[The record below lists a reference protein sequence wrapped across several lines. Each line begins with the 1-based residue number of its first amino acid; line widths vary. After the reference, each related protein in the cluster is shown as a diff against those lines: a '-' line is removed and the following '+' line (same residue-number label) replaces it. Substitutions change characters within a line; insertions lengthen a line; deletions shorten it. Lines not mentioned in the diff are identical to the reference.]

1 MAGSLAAGA
10 SGHGGS
16 SRVGTVDSLRC
27 FAMTAVVAQHTGLMP
42 FGWTGV
48 WLFYVISGFVVT
60 LSVIGR
66 QSSMPRSQQL
76 SGFFGRRVRRILPV
90 YYLYVVAGIGL
101 MFFLGDQVDALAVGS
116 LLGFFNNVTM
126 IIGRGELAG
135 WPVGHLWTI
144 SVEMQFYLVYGV
156 LLVFA
161 PRRIVIALLLASLLF
176 APAMRAIASV
186 GLDTLDWTSEAKAY
200 AIYAGPFLHVDA
212 FAMGSLLAFAS
223 RRQLLA
229 RIAIP
234 LAGAGFLVLACYAA
248 TYVYVNYAVVG
259 ARNVDV
265 LRNVVSGIMWGQH
278 REVFAYSAIIAA
290 ASGLVALAATRH
302 TAVDWLLRHPVL
314 QRIGEI
320 SYGAYVYHALAIML
334 CLKLLFWQMDIP
346 QDGLPLSYRLL
357 LFGSSY
363 LLTIA
368 MAELSFRY
376 FESRFLTPRAKT
388 GALSARPSSAPN

>member
-1 MAGSLAAGA
+1 
-10 SGHGGS
+10 
-16 SRVGTVDSLRC
+16 
-27 FAMTAVVAQHTGLMP
+27 MTAVVAQHTGLMP

-90 YYLYVVAGIGL
+90 YYLYVVSGIGVML
-101 MFFLGDQVDALAVGS
+101 VLGDQVDALAVGS
-116 LLGFFNNVTM
+116 LLGFFNNVAM
-126 IIGRGELAG
+126 IVGRGELAG

-144 SVEMQFYLVYGV
+144 SVEMQFYLIYGV

-161 PRRIVIALLLASLLF
+161 PRRIVIALLLASLLV
-176 APAMRAIASV
+176 APAMRAIASA
-186 GLDTLDWTSEAKAY
+186 GLDTLDCTSEAKAY

-229 RIAIP
+229 RNAAP
-234 LAGAGFLVLACYAA
+234 LAVAGFVVLVSYAA
-248 TYVYVNYAVVG
+248 TYVYVNFAVVG

-290 ASGLVALAATRH
+290 AGGLVALAATRH
-302 TAVDWLLRHPVL
+302 AAVDWLLRHPVL

-320 SYGAYVYHALAIML
+320 SYGAYVYHSLAITIAWR
-334 CLKLLFWQMDIP
+334 LLFRHIDVP
-346 QDGLPLSYRLL
+346 QDGLPVPHRLL
-357 LFGSSY
+357 LFGVSY

-376 FESRFLTPRAKT
+376 FESRFLA
-388 GALSARPSSAPN
+388 ARPKREALAASSAPN